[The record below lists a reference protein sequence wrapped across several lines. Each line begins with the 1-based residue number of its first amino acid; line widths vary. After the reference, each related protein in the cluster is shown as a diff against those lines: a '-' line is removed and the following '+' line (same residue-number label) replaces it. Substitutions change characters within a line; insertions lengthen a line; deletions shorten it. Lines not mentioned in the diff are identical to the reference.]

1 LSDEPA
7 VRAHDLRVRRGGL
20 EVLGGLTFEL
30 PRGCVVGLLG
40 PSGSGK
46 TTLMRAL
53 VGVQRHVTGE
63 LVVLGC
69 PAGSPALRRR
79 VAYLT
84 QAPSIYGD
92 LTVDENLRYLAAVL
106 GAPAAQVPA
115 VLATVELT
123 GFADRSV
130 RSLSGGQRTRASLA
144 SALLGGPELLV
155 LDEPTVGLDPL
166 LRRRLWALFARL
178 AVAGATLLVSSHV
191 MGEARHCDEL
201 LLLRD
206 GVLVARETPE
216 GLERRGASDDLD
228 EAFARVIEQ
237 AGDRP
242 TGTS

>member
-1 LSDEPA
+1 M
-7 VRAHDLRVRRGGL
+7 RRGGV
-20 EVLGGLTFEL
+20 EVLRGLTFEL
-30 PRGCVVGLLG
+30 PRGRVIGLLG

-46 TTLMRAL
+46 TTLMRSL

-63 LVVLGC
+63 LLVLGV

-92 LTVDENLRYLAAVL
+92 LTVAENLRYLGAVL
-106 GAPAAQVPA
+106 GAEPDQAAA
-115 VLATVELT
+115 VLETVQLT
-123 GFADRSV
+123 GFADRPV
-130 RSLSGGQRTRASLA
+130 HSLSGGQRTRASLA
-144 SALLGGPELLV
+144 SALLGDPELMV

-178 AVAGATLLVSSHV
+178 AAAGATLLVSSHV

-206 GVLVARETPE
+206 GELVARETPE
-216 GLERRGASDDLD
+216 SLERRGGSDDLD

-237 AGDRP
+237 
-242 TGTS
+242 TGERGTRAS